1 MKPMLLRILSTVV
14 LLAAAHAPAQAATWN
29 YSFGTWLAN
38 GYGHSGPSYQPEQ
51 TFASL
56 SISTT
61 DWLRFDFTL
70 RAFDTPD
77 GGTLASV
84 FGTGAFIAKAAFNSA
99 SGVDPVSISN
109 IQTNGYVGNV
119 YMVTGA
125 PTLGG
130 IGFDFGDCF
139 GSAGPCNNAGP
150 ASGRL
155 ESGESVSWSLTFA
168 GRQDPF
174 LGTPPVALN
183 VHAGTKEGWT
193 DAWYTPTSPIPEPE
207 TYAMLLAGLGLMG
220 FVARRRRN
228 TLAA

>member
-1 MKPMLLRILSTVV
+1 MKSMLRRILATIV
-14 LLAAAHAPAQAATWN
+14 LLASVHAPAQAETWD

-38 GYGHSGPSYQPEQ
+38 GNGHSGPAYQPEQ

-56 SISTT
+56 SVVTS

-70 RAFDTPD
+70 RAFDAS
-77 GGTLASV
+77 GTALASV
-84 FGTGAFIAKAAFNSA
+84 FGAGSYIAKAAFNSV
-99 SGVDPVSISN
+99 SGADPVSLSN
-109 IQTNGYVGNV
+109 VQTNGYVGNV
-119 YMVTGA
+119 YMVPGA

-130 IGFDFGDCF
+130 IGFDFADCF
-139 GSAGPCNNAGP
+139 GSSGPCNNAGP
-150 ASGRL
+150 SSGRL
-155 ESGESVSWSLTFA
+155 ESGEWVSWSLTFSS
-168 GRQDPF
+168 RQDPF

-183 VHAGTKEGWT
+183 VQSLTKDGVT
-193 DAWYTPTSPIPEPE
+193 SAWYTPTSPVPEPE